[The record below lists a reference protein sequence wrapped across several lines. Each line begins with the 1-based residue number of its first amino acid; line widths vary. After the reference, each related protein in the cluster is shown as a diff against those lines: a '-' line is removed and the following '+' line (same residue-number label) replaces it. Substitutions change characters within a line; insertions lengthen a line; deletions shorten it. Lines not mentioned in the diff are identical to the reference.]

1 MRKYLA
7 LQIYLFMN
15 IWAWW
20 NCLVYC
26 FKRVKYQ
33 YRLILLK
40 SWQTW
45 KLLENEKHILN
56 NRWKSKQ
63 KFHNIDGF
71 YSTEITILFAKIYQ
85 NHPLTRSFIK
95 IKYQYINRN
104 FHLIRRYLTQIQ
116 QHEVCF
122 LFVIFFLEKTKRHFA
137 WWVAMKISKPWK
149 FKMSLLSSIGC
160 GHKSNQTAVIHP
172 NTKLSLSSPQEALY
186 TGNSLLKRVHQLV
199 NWTCI
204 CSEKQTRR

>member
-1 MRKYLA
+1 MPEICQKQCCKWEKYLA

-63 KFHNIDGF
+63 KFHNIYGF
-71 YSTEITILFAKIYQ
+71 YSKEITTLFAKIYQ

-95 IKYQYINRN
+95 IKYQYINRK

-122 LFVIFFLEKTKRHFA
+122 LFVIFFWKKKRDILHDEWQWKSQSHENLKCHFYH
-137 WWVAMKISKPWK
+137 
-149 FKMSLLSSIGC
+149 L
-160 GHKSNQTAVIHP
+160 
-172 NTKLSLSSPQEALY
+172 
-186 TGNSLLKRVHQLV
+186 
-199 NWTCI
+199 
-204 CSEKQTRR
+204 